1 MAKTT
6 TGFQCSV
13 ITPEAAVLETEAT
26 AASFPAHDGE
36 FGILRDRAPLVCK
49 LGIGALRVE
58 TPDGARRFYI
68 DGGFAEVHENRLT
81 ILTNSA
87 LAPEAIDADRARQ
100 ALDEAQ
106 ALRIT
111 DTVSLTRRQDA
122 IARAKAQIRLAR
134 IGEG

>member
-36 FGILRDRAPLVCK
+36 FGILRNRAPLVCK

-58 TPDGARRFYI
+58 TPEGTRRLYI

-81 ILTNSA
+81 ILTNNA
-87 LAPEAIDADRARQ
+87 LAPDAIDADAARQ
-100 ALDEAQ
+100 ALAEAK
-106 ALRIT
+106 AMRIT
-111 DTVSLTRRQDA
+111 DAVSLARRQDA

-134 IGEG
+134 GGQA